1 MDAIDKII
9 ERIKKA
15 VRLANKTTE
24 AGERET
30 AMRLARNLAEK
41 NGIAFEEIE
50 IEREEVSATHQEE
63 EGELKSMDMAVDGRI
78 CGVLRKHF
86 AVVMM
91 MHVYKTRRKVRYTY
105 FGSRLNIDIAKY
117 VADILRR
124 EARKSWRDAK
134 KNAQCGFFNVP
145 LKRADFMAGFFF
157 RIHEKLEANPIRN
170 DRDQVAAESKKAEEL
185 FNRYKESNEV
195 DEKEPKMGSNMAS
208 RILGFDSA
216 ARVSLNRPC
225 GNGMPSAGAIGR
237 QGVLG
242 LRT

>member
-1 MDAIDKII
+1 M
-9 ERIKKA
+9 
-15 VRLANKTTE
+15 
-24 AGERET
+24 
-30 AMRLARNLAEK
+30 
-41 NGIAFEEIE
+41 
-50 IEREEVSATHQEE
+50 
-63 EGELKSMDMAVDGRI
+63 
-78 CGVLRKHF
+78 
-86 AVVMM
+86 
-91 MHVYKTRRKVRYTY
+91 
-105 FGSRLNIDIAKY
+105 
-117 VADILRR
+117 RR
-124 EARKSWRDAK
+124 EARKAWRNAK
-134 KNAQCGFFNVP
+134 KDAECGFFNVP

-157 RIHEKLEANPIRN
+157 RIHRKLEENPIRN

-195 DEKEPKMGSNMAS
+195 NETKPKTGNNMAS

>member
-1 MDAIDKII
+1 MNIDEVIAK
-9 ERIKKA
+9 IKKA

-41 NGIAFEEIE
+41 NGIAFDEIE
-50 IEREEVSATHQEE
+50 IEREAVDAAHHEE
-63 EGELKSMDMAVDGRI
+63 EDELKSMDLAVDGRI
-78 CGVLRKHF
+78 CGVLRNHF

-91 MHVYKTRRKVRYTY
+91 MHLYKTRRKVRYTY

-124 EARKSWRDAK
+124 EAKKAWRDAK
-134 KNAQCGFFNVP
+134 KDVQCGIFNVP

-157 RIHEKLEANPIRN
+157 RIHRKLEENPIRN

-195 DEKEPKMGSNMAS
+195 NETKPKMGNNMAS
-208 RILGFDSA
+208 CILGFDSA

-237 QGVLG
+237 QEVLG
-242 LRT
+242 LRI